1 MQNLKRLRE
10 AKGLT
15 QTQLAEAAQCNQAT
29 ISKMERGEGNATLD
43 LVARIARALDVA
55 PVELFSYSEA
65 EQRYLEAFRNASPE
79 KQRAVLVLLQGGSE

>member
-1 MQNLKRLRE
+1 MQNLKRLRQ
-10 AKGLT
+10 AKGIT

-29 ISKMERGEGNATLD
+29 ISKMERGGGNATLD

-65 EQRYLEAFRNASPE
+65 EQRYLEAFRSASPE